1 MNESIREGIKSFGLY
16 LKENNGS
23 TAIFASSKKTNEMVS
38 FVKKFG
44 RDNII
49 NEIVE
54 IAEEKQQAILDK
66 AAEEDN
72 LINNDTI
79 VTIEFNANY
88 GWFVIGL
95 GYSKKLNS
103 VKDQLNKYNKKNQE
117 YRLLLKYK
125 VDMNLYKL
133 TYTEVLS
140 VIEQMKQIKEQ
151 KDLAIKL
158 RKEQEELSLQ
168 NKFDE
173 AKRTN
178 QAVVIKSY
186 TDDCN
191 DPNEDCDTDTI
202 TVYAMPNGQYK
213 TTRSHRF

>member
-16 LKENNGS
+16 LKESDGS
-23 TAIFASSKKTNEMVS
+23 IGVFSHFKITNETREFMQ
-38 FVKKFG
+38 KH
-44 RDNII
+44 DHNNII
-49 NEIVE
+49 SEIQE
-54 IAEEKQQAILDK
+54 IAAENQQAILDK

-133 TYTEVLS
+133 TYTDVLN

-151 KDLAIKL
+151 KDLATKL
-158 RKEQEELSLQ
+158 RKEQEELRLQ

-178 QAVVIKSY
+178 QAIVIKAY
-186 TDDCN
+186 TDECN